1 MPNYLESIC
10 PQSLSFLLGGC
21 EEWKVRSRGSRTAWQ
36 LGSPRPCCGAQ
47 ARGTRTPARHTQPP
61 ERQRLVTAEYMRVS
75 DKWSSSGMHL
85 SPNRGSW
92 ALGAILRGRHCK
104 DYNVA
109 RACLLTANHRVFSS
123 CPWLCYNLKSFPQK
137 NKTKTVLT
145 PCVLLVVHFCLSTI
159 DDLSELMDPTPRD
172 HPWQSCG
179 LCCMLYGPLCFPWA
193 NTHLALL

>member
-10 PQSLSFLLGGC
+10 LQSLSFLLGGC

-47 ARGTRTPARHTQPP
+47 ARGTRTPAKHTQPP

-75 DKWSSSGMHL
+75 DKWSSSGTHL

-104 DYNVA
+104 DYDVT
-109 RACLLTANHRVFSS
+109 RACLPTANHRVFSS
-123 CPWLCYNLKSFPQK
+123 RPCLCYDLKSFSQK
-137 NKTKTVLT
+137 NKTKQNKNCFN
-145 PCVLLVVHFCLSTI
+145 PMCPASCPLLCLSTI
-159 DDLSELMDPTPRD
+159 DDLSELTDPTPCD
-172 HPWQSCG
+172 HPWQPCG
-179 LCCMLYGPLCFPWA
+179 LCCMLYGPLCFP
-193 NTHLALL
+193 